1 MAEDLAEYLSKK
13 DVKVRY
19 MHSEIDGLQRTEIL
33 RQLRLGEFDVLV
45 GINLLREGLD
55 IPEVSKDPKFN
66 TKEGFLRNFTSLIQT
81 CGRAARNVSGT
92 VIMYAD
98 TNTKSMKHTI
108 DETTRRRKK
117 QILYNQEHGITPTT
131 IMKSVPEQE
140 IVLDES
146 KLKSIH
152 DLKNDVIDLD
162 AQMKKYSEELD
173 FARLNFEGSISIA
186 IIFLS
191 KMIDNK
197 LKAKTCTRHNLKN
210 IDVDIPRDQLVT
222 ITGLSGSGK
231 STLAFDTIYAEG
243 QRRYVESLS
252 AYARQFLEMMDK
264 PDVDVIEGLS
274 PAISIE
280 QKTTSKNPRSTVGTT
295 TEIYDYMRV
304 LYARFHC
311 CKSTNCKRK
320 ISTQS
325 VERICDSVLKDFSG
339 QKILILSPLIQR
351 KKGTYEKL
359 FEQIKKDGY
368 SRIRLNGEILSL
380 DDGIPPLDRQKW
392 HNIEIVVDR
401 ISTSKSERSRIFE
414 AIQAAIKASK
424 GDVMISSDFL
434 LKIFSQN
441 NSCPHCG
448 LTIGELEPRNFS
460 FNSPF
465 GLCKTCNGLGVK
477 MEFDP
482 ALVIPDKSKSILE
495 GAIVP
500 WSGRFSAFRRQALR
514 TVGEKF
520 GFDLMTPIE
529 KIKPKHFEIILHGTS
544 DLIDFQYSSKSG
556 DSSWKYTNAFEGVL
570 VNLQRVFVETDS
582 ESKREWLKQFMR
594 DTHCT
599 TCDGKKLKPES
610 LAVTINDLGIM
621 DVCDLSI
628 TNCFDFFSNLKLTE
642 TEQHIARDI
651 LKEIKERLEF
661 LINVGLNY
669 LTLNRLSSTLSGGE
683 SQRIRL
689 ATQIGSN
696 LTGVLYV
703 LDEPTIGL
711 HQRDNARLIKT
722 LNKLR
727 NLGNTVIVVEHDEEV
742 IRNSD
747 WIIDLGPGAGVH
759 GGNIVFE
766 GTIKKILQ
774 TTKSVTG
781 TYLKDNSLIILK
793 NKIRKPDGS
802 LIIKGA
808 SENNLKNIDVEIPRN
823 KLVVMGLSG
832 SGKSTLI
839 NDILLK
845 SLENHFSEAYQK
857 GKVISGL
864 DNVENV
870 IDIDQ
875 SPIGRTPRSN
885 PATYIGAFT
894 PIRELYSNTAL
905 SKERGYK
912 PGQFSFNVADG
923 RCFACEG
930 DGVKKIE
937 MQFLPDVYVKCDE
950 CKGKRYNSETLSVLY
965 KGKNVSDV
973 LQMTVYEALTFFENI
988 PSIQR
993 KLQTVNDVGL
1003 GYIKLGQS
1011 TTLSGGEAQRVK
1023 LASEL
1028 SKRGTGKTLYILD
1041 EPTTGLHFADVQK
1054 LLDVLNRLVNL
1065 GNTVVVIEH
1074 NLDVIKICRL
1084 DY

>member
-1 MAEDLAEYLSKK
+1 
-13 DVKVRY
+13 
-19 MHSEIDGLQRTEIL
+19 
-33 RQLRLGEFDVLV
+33 
-45 GINLLREGLD
+45 
-55 IPEVSKDPKFN
+55 
-66 TKEGFLRNFTSLIQT
+66 
-81 CGRAARNVSGT
+81 
-92 VIMYAD
+92 
-98 TNTKSMKHTI
+98 
-108 DETTRRRKK
+108 
-117 QILYNQEHGITPTT
+117 
-131 IMKSVPEQE
+131 
-140 IVLDES
+140 
-146 KLKSIH
+146 
-152 DLKNDVIDLD
+152 
-162 AQMKKYSEELD
+162 
-173 FARLNFEGSISIA
+173 
-186 IIFLS
+186 
-191 KMIDNK
+191 MIDNK
-197 LKAKTCTRHNLKN
+197 LKIRGARHHNLKN
-210 IDVDIPRDQLVT
+210 IDVDIPKNKLV
-222 ITGLSGSGK
+222 IISGLSGSGK

-264 PDVDVIEGLS
+264 PDVDSIEGLS
-274 PAISIE
+274 PAIAIQ

-295 TEIYDYMRV
+295 TEIYDYMR
-304 LYARFHC
+304 LLFARIGIPHC
-311 CKSTNCKRK
+311 VNCKRK

-325 VERICDSVLKDFSG
+325 VERICDSILKDFLG
-339 QKILILSPLIQR
+339 QDILILSPIIQR

-380 DDGIPPLDRQKW
+380 DDGISPLDRQKW

-414 AIQAAIKASK
+414 GIQTAIKASK
-424 GDVMISSDFL
+424 GDVMISSE
-434 LKIFSQN
+434 KSETIFSQN
-441 NSCPHCG
+441 NACPHCG

-477 MEFDP
+477 MEFDA
-482 ALVIPDKSKSILE
+482 ALVIPDKSKSILD

-500 WSGRFSAFRRQALR
+500 WSGRFSAFRKQALK

-520 GFDLMTPIE
+520 GFDLMTPIQ
-529 KIKPKHFEIILHGTS
+529 KIKPKHLDIILHGTS
-544 DLIDFQYSSKSG
+544 DLIDFKYESKSG

-570 VNLQRVFVETDS
+570 SNLQRVFVETDS

-594 DTHCT
+594 DTPCKS
-599 TCDGKKLKPES
+599 CNGKKLKPES
-610 LAVTINDLGIM
+610 LSVTINDLGIM

-628 TNCFDFFSNLKLTE
+628 TNCFDFFSTLKLNDTE
-642 TEQHIARDI
+642 KHIAKDI

-661 LINVGLNY
+661 LMNVGLNY

-722 LNKLR
+722 LTKLR
-727 NLGNTVIVVEHDEEV
+727 NLGNTILVVEHDEEV

-747 WIIDLGPGAGVH
+747 WIIDLGLGAGIN
-759 GGNIVFE
+759 GGNVVFE

-774 TTKSVTG
+774 GNKSVTG
-781 TYLKDNSLIILK
+781 TYLKDDSLIILK
-793 NKIRKPDGS
+793 NKIRKPAGS
-802 LIIKGA
+802 LIIKEA
-808 SENNLKNIDVEIPRN
+808 SENNLKNIDVEIP
-823 KLVVMGLSG
+823 LGLFVSVTGVSG

-845 SLENHFSEAYQK
+845 TLENHFSKSNIRSGDHKE
-857 GKVISGL
+857 ISGL
-864 DNVENV
+864 DNIDKV
-870 IDIDQ
+870 IAIDQ

-894 PIRELYSNTAL
+894 PIRELYSNTPL
-905 SKERGYK
+905 SKERGYS

-930 DGVKKIE
+930 DGVKQIE
-937 MQFLPDVYVKCDE
+937 MQFLSDVYVKCDE

-965 KGKNVSDV
+965 KGKNISDI
-973 LQMTVYEALTFFENI
+973 LGMTVFEALNFFENV

-1003 GYIKLGQS
+1003 GYIKLGQSS

-1074 NLDVIKICRL
+1074 NMDIIKNSDWLIDLGPEGGDEGGRIVSTGTPL
-1084 DY
+1084 HVSKSPGSYTGKYLKKLLKNND